1 MDTLTELAGT
11 LVSGVFIA
19 VLAAWLTNRSRNKQE
34 QQAEIGA
41 LRVQA
46 GG

>member
-1 MDTLTELAGT
+1 MDTSIELAGI

-19 VLAAWLTNRSRNKQE
+19 ALAAWLTNRYRNKQE